1 MCLLWLGSCDYR
13 AGNVQ
18 HQLVQLSWLQRRQWM
33 LLRGARL
40 FFCNRMADDQ
50 VAASG
55 GKEDLKRGRTRG
67 TPGSPSRTEEDTLT
81 DFATSVFRGRF
92 SYRGFCLTL
101 MAFRINE
108 ETLAGEIFQLARAS
122 NDGDPSKLTV
132 AGLGWSHTPIPRMEG
147 EYSLQTKVG
156 AFPTYCDWVSRLV
169 PIKVEW
175 ERDSLHYLKP
185 TSWTFLIFRSSVQL
199 SPATFPPPSS
209 VFLIISLTPSGQ
221 LFQCKDHFRPS
232 GF

>member
-1 MCLLWLGSCDYR
+1 
-13 AGNVQ
+13 
-18 HQLVQLSWLQRRQWM
+18 M

-108 ETLAGEIFQLARAS
+108 ETLAGEIFQLARAYK
-122 NDGDPSKLTV
+122 DGNQQ
-132 AGLGWSHTPIPRMEG
+132 H
-147 EYSLQTKVG
+147 
-156 AFPTYCDWVSRLV
+156 
-169 PIKVEW
+169 
-175 ERDSLHYLKP
+175 
-185 TSWTFLIFRSSVQL
+185 
-199 SPATFPPPSS
+199 
-209 VFLIISLTPSGQ
+209 
-221 LFQCKDHFRPS
+221 
-232 GF
+232 